1 MPKKKSA
8 SRKKSPAKK
17 AAGRKAAAKKAV
29 PKKTAKKKTGAKRST
44 AARKPPQRKKT
55 NPRAGTGIASPSRQ
69 QPVPP
74 GSEQPAQLA
83 GQEDEHGPMHI
94 PSHKPAPAYAQMHQN
109 DWSGKPP
116 QHDIPIPKH

>member
-1 MPKKKSA
+1 MKKKSA
-8 SRKKSPAKK
+8 SRKKKSPARKAATKK
-17 AAGRKAAAKKAV
+17 AAPKKKAL
-29 PKKTAKKKTGAKRST
+29 KKKAGAKRST
-44 AARKPPQRKKT
+44 AARKPPRRKKT
-55 NPRAGTGIASPSRQ
+55 NPRAGTRIAPPSRQ

-116 QHDIPIPKH
+116 THDIPIPKH